1 MKKINLFFVAI
12 AIVLTFSFTAC
23 GSDEEPDDGL
33 SVHKTKILGWWKVDN
48 ENITYYYEFTQDGIC
63 HIWQTENGEQKD
75 YAKTKYSLIYDNV
88 SAYLLQM
95 SGSKVNDSFEYKFD
109 GGTFI
114 FLRTEG
120 GGTLSKATKPD
131 YLEYN
136 DVEKPVKDLN
146 TLSFN
151 GLSGIKVTTYLENKG
166 FGLNEGTNRKLTITP
181 QDKSLKPMV
190 FHLRHFE
197 NWFNLEHC
205 IGKDIFKTDSYHI
218 GVVTILYDN
227 KDFFW
232 EESTSTKVIS
242 AKDGISVLEL
252 NIVSKDKSIDVK
264 GYIEVSYK

>member
-12 AIVLTFSFTAC
+12 AIALTFSFTAC
-23 GSDEEPDDGL
+23 GSSDDETDDGL
-33 SVHKTKILGWWKVDN
+33 SVHKSKILGCWEVDN

-63 HIWQTENGEQKD
+63 YIWQTENGEQKD

-88 SAYLLQM
+88 GTYLLQM
-95 SGSKVNDSFEYKFD
+95 SGSKVSDSFEYQFENN
-109 GGTFI
+109 TFV

-120 GGTLSKATKPD
+120 GGTLTKTTKPD

-146 TLSFN
+146 VLTFN
-151 GLSGIKVTTYLENKG
+151 GHSGVKVTTYLENKG
-166 FGLNEGTNRKLTITP
+166 FGLNDGTNRKLTITP

-190 FHLRHFE
+190 FYLRHFE

-205 IGKDIFKTDSYHI
+205 IGKDIFKTGYQV
-218 GVVTILYDN
+218 GVVSILYDN

-232 EESTSTKVIS
+232 EESISTKVVS
-242 AKDGISVLEL
+242 AKDGISILEL
-252 NIVSKDKSIDVK
+252 NIISKDKSIDVK
-264 GYIEVSYK
+264 GYIEVVYK